1 MTSAERPVS
10 GFPLL
15 PSPKGGSIV
24 AEEIQ
29 TEPSPEKFIP
39 AGFEEI
45 VATATLNYIANLN
58 AKSRSRGGQAVL
70 PLNLDGQ
77 KRATRIIF
85 DALKLAPETKG
96 LTVIPTKPKELK
108 NAINAGLKLRE
119 EEKATGQSL
128 IAQLKQAGKTG
139 SGKPVYFDLGFDK
152 KLIDAAAQEIFRYS
166 VVAQPLNTRKL
177 LALVPPRKEAVK
189 QMSVTAAASYMSE
202 HQEGLSDVMPA
213 DEFIESNLGFISE
226 LLNTEGKQASVN
238 RGTIVAAA
246 IQLIKKG
253 AKPNPTFLEPNDLK
267 LMTTAFRNPKVDSEI
282 PELAA
287 KTAKKL
293 LVHSPKLIRTG
304 IAAMEA
310 FSGQIRQAVI
320 LAEKAKFSRG
330 DNQITFLTAQAEIFK
345 IFPTSPMLD
354 SGTLITKADLLPSA
368 GPDVHHLWEN
378 AVRIT
383 AGPNRLAL
391 IPTPEQLISAK
402 TFLGSI
408 RTSDDRLN
416 NDRER
421 LLRAIRAWREYQTV
435 KMNLPG
441 KIKKLDIRIK
451 ELVKYSKGKSSI
463 PTEIQDLHPLQL
475 DAMIQ
480 GESGRISVLTRTIN
494 QANATLSTHR
504 QLSIVAESAAPD
516 QFTIRFLLFRQ
527 KQAGRRREAVERKK
541 DTDFDPEPTYSLTDF
556 PRHPFEIMP
565 DAEPETPAEEL
576 IRIRGY
582 LAELSADKT
591 KPLPNEFLSD
601 RQALWNYLRLW
612 QKRLPLGKHGKHR
625 FDKVNTG
632 ISILSNAKGDNIGR
646 NFWRLW
652 FIDEAQKRESVLV
665 NRSEKVQ
672 RYHDDKVELDLIR
685 DALSSKD
692 PNLITRTAEQLA
704 EGQHSVPLDRW
715 IKMQAVPLDFLKKL
729 KAAGKNDQSPESR
742 QLQQAQELV
751 KLYRNASSRIQMRIP
766 HLDRVNKALDD
777 KLRAAQNYK
786 GSKIAT
792 IATINQLMLARRD
805 HNPLVPLDI
814 AEGATL
820 GELIVATN
828 LRIEVAKAVRELDGL
843 VAERESAKQ
852 EIAELKE
859 LRALKE
865 QAVSVDQLKFQR
877 EKGAR
882 ELKTADSRL
891 IETMEALNLAADPEM
906 IPKKSKNK

>member
-1 MTSAERPVS
+1 MTSAKRPVS

-15 PSPKGGSIV
+15 PSPEGGSIT

-29 TEPSPEKFIP
+29 TEPSPEQLFP
-39 AGFEEI
+39 PDFEEI
-45 VATATLNYIANLN
+45 VTTAALNYTSWLN
-58 AKSRSRGGQAVL
+58 DKNRSRGGPAVL
-70 PLNLDGQ
+70 PLTQENQKTAIGVILDAIKLAQLAEGQ
-77 KRATRIIF
+77 KVLPA
-85 DALKLAPETKG
+85 
-96 LTVIPTKPKELK
+96 KPKELRELIK
-108 NAINAGLKLRE
+108 TGLGLRE
-119 EEKATGQSL
+119 TERLAAKQLVDE
-128 IAQLKQAGKTG
+128 LKQVSAIGGRK
-139 SGKPVYFDLGFDK
+139 SVSYDLGLDDK
-152 KLIDAAAQEIFRYS
+152 LVMVARQEAFNYPIIPEPENVRQLMA
-166 VVAQPLNTRKL
+166 VVPARRQ
-177 LALVPPRKEAVK
+177 AVG
-189 QMSVTAAASYMSE
+189 QMAVTAAATYMAE
-202 HQEGLSDVMPA
+202 HQGDLSDAMA
-213 DEFIESNLGFISE
+213 IDEFIDLNLGFVSE
-226 LLNTEGKQASVN
+226 LLNTEGKQASVD
-238 RGTIVAAA
+238 RGAIVAIASG
-246 IQLIKKG
+246 KKNG
-253 AKPNPTFLEPNDLK
+253 GVNPTFLEPKDLK
-267 LMTTAFRNPKVDSEI
+267 QMAAVFSNLKIVREI
-282 PELAA
+282 PGLAA
-287 KTAKKL
+287 KTAAEL
-293 LVHSPKLIRTG
+293 LAHSPELIQTG
-304 IAAMEA
+304 TAAMEA
-310 FSGQIRQAVI
+310 FGGQVRQAVI
-320 LAEKAKFSRG
+320 LAEKVKFSRG
-330 DNQITFLTAQAEIFK
+330 EDQIAFLTAQAEIFK

-421 LLRAIRAWREYQTV
+421 LFQAIKAWREYQTA
-435 KMNLPG
+435 KMILPG

-451 ELVKYSKGKSSI
+451 ELVKYSKGESSI
-463 PTEIQDLHPLQL
+463 PAEIQDLHPLQL

-494 QANATLSTHR
+494 QSNATLSTHR

-516 QFTIRFLLFRQ
+516 QFTIRFLRLRQ
-527 KQAGRRREAVERKK
+527 MQAGRRREAVEKKK
-541 DTDFDPEPTYSLTDF
+541 DTSFSPEPTYSLIDF

-582 LAELSADKT
+582 LAELNADKT

-612 QKRLPLGKHGKHR
+612 QKRLPLDKHGKNR
-625 FDKVNTG
+625 FNKVTTG
-632 ISILSNAKGDNIGR
+632 ISILLNAKGDNIGR
-646 NFWRLW
+646 DFWRLW
-652 FIDEAQKRESVLV
+652 FIDEAKKRESALV
-665 NRSEKVQ
+665 AQSEQAQ
-672 RYHDDKVELDLIR
+672 RYHNDKVELDLIR

-729 KAAGKNDQSPESR
+729 KVAGKNDQSPESK

-766 HLDRVNKALDD
+766 HPDRVDKALDD

-786 GSKIAT
+786 GSKTAT
-792 IATINQLMLARRD
+792 IATINQLMLARRE

-814 AEGATL
+814 AAGATL
-820 GELIVATN
+820 GELIMATN
-828 LRIEVAKAVRELDGL
+828 LRIEVARAVRELDGL
-843 VAERESAKQ
+843 VAERETARKR
-852 EIAELKE
+852 IAELKK
-859 LRALKE
+859 LRTAKQ

-877 EKGAR
+877 EKEER
-882 ELKTADSRL
+882 ELITADSRL
-891 IETMEALNLAADPEM
+891 IETMEALNLAADPAM
-906 IPKKSKNK
+906 IPKFK